1 MKNKAFDN
9 TSRILLNKTCPLSG
23 KDAPKIDYKNIN
35 LLKRY
40 TTEKGKNSSKQ
51 SYASFYKKTKTIIT
65 GCQKS
70 KVSCAYTL
78 RIKLMHNSDRE
89 NLISIL
95 YGSLLIVS
103 LELFFLKLV
112 PKIYPIINTIPLLF
126 LSQIVNLRLFLFSLI
141 LSFIFFSFP
150 IFYRYI

>member
-1 MKNKAFDN
+1 
-9 TSRILLNKTCPLSG
+9 
-23 KDAPKIDYKNIN
+23 
-35 LLKRY
+35 
-40 TTEKGKNSSKQ
+40 
-51 SYASFYKKTKTIIT
+51 
-65 GCQKS
+65 
-70 KVSCAYTL
+70 
-78 RIKLMHNSDRE
+78 MHNSDRE

-141 LSFIFFSFP
+141 LSFIFFLFLFFTD
-150 IFYRYI
+150 IFNSGISLKILLNFFTISTIVFFFTILLKKKEKKKINNEQIVVYLTFFSLIVAGLLFYFFFF